1 MANVKYA
8 AIAAAAMA
16 TAMTG
21 GNPAS
26 AASKCNIIGKFTDSL
41 GSTGKF
47 TSEKKG
53 EVFNSAICSVKYKLT
68 VTELTKTVVDVTG
81 KTKGN
86 VCGALTGDFTFN
98 DGGCDSATG
107 TVTIVG
113 LGSLPDTITRKGKDD
128 AVHPP
133 ADTSMLTTGLK

>member
-1 MANVKYA
+1 MAIVKYA
-8 AIAAAAMA
+8 AVAAAAMA
-16 TAMTG
+16 TAMTA
-21 GNPAS
+21 GNTAT
-26 AASKCNIIGKFTDSL
+26 AAGKCNIVGKFTDSL

-47 TSEKKG
+47 RTEKKG
-53 EVFNSAICSVKYKLT
+53 EVFNSVICSVKYNLT
-68 VTELTKTVVDVTG
+68 VTELTKTVVDVKG

-98 DGGCDSATG
+98 NGGCDSASG

-113 LGSLPDTITRKGKDD
+113 LGSFPDTITRTGKDSER
-128 AVHPP
+128 PP